1 MEVSLTARVFG
12 TARTHWGRI
21 LLVAITAVVGCASAP
36 VADRQ
41 PTGKRRSGE
50 GVVSFEQIRD
60 PSARPPEADVGQEYR
75 RPVLEEGFALPAY
88 PPEAL
93 AANAPPTEVAV
104 RLVVGTDGSVA
115 SVTPSPLAAPPES
128 EWEELFYRVVRDAV
142 AGWRYEPCEL
152 RELEDGPDLD
162 GDGSPDYRLVVASS
176 PVQVYLD
183 VMFRFEIV
191 AGTGQVSM
199 GGDDG

>member
-1 MEVSLTARVFG
+1 M
-12 TARTHWGRI
+12 
-21 LLVAITAVVGCASAP
+21 AVVAMVIVGAAGCASAP
-36 VADRQ
+36 VEPPQ
-41 PTGKRRSGE
+41 PSERSRE

-75 RPVLEEGFALPAY
+75 RPVLEEGFKLPAY

-93 AANAPPTEVAV
+93 SANAPPAEVAV
-104 RLVVGTDGSVA
+104 RLVVATDGSVA
-115 SVTPSPLAAPPES
+115 SVTPSPLVAPPES
-128 EWEELFYRVVRDAV
+128 EWEDLFYRVVRDAV
-142 AGWRYEPCEL
+142 ASWRYEPCEL

-162 GDGSPDYRLVVASS
+162 GDGSPDYRLVVAST